1 MEFNR
6 VRIHYLSAQG
16 VLEVEQG
23 SLRELER
30 SLPREWMGFAAFR
43 LLARGSKLP
52 LDVDLLVLTSNR
64 ILVVELKNWAG
75 DIEYS
80 AGQWIHKGTPK
91 RSPVEVND
99 NKARV
104 LKGFIKDKDSAEERE
119 AMGLGIDIIKRV
131 SGRRPRGYRAPSWG
145 VSKNT
150 IRYLIDE
157 RKMPPH
163 KLALG
168 IPLYGRG
175 FSVADPYASTRD
187 QPKGARR
194 PGGDFSRA
202 RICIRSE
209 GVALLRGGRGRSARR
224 ARP

>member
-1 MEFNR
+1 VPHVVAASFIDRLGREFNR

-104 LKGFIKDKDSAEERE
+104 LKGFIKD
-119 AMGLGIDIIKRV
+119 
-131 SGRRPRGYRAPSWG
+131 RAG
-145 VSKNT
+145 
-150 IRYLIDE
+150 
-157 RKMPPH
+157 
-163 KLALG
+163 
-168 IPLYGRG
+168 
-175 FSVADPYASTRD
+175 
-187 QPKGARR
+187 
-194 PGGDFSRA
+194 
-202 RICIRSE
+202 
-209 GVALLRGGRGRSARR
+209 SARLNTQ
-224 ARP
+224 RPEISGLAAV